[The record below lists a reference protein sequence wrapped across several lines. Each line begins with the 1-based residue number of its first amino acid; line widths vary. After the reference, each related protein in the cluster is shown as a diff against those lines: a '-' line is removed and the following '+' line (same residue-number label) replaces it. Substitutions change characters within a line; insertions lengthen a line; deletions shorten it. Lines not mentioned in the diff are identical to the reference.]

1 MIQVDDTELKKY
13 TQNLINAAKYAYPD
27 TVRAT
32 LSKAAYETSLIYKAN
47 VKKELTIRGG
57 SKNIVLTSI
66 HYEKAQYKEKD
77 VNKMASYVGQQEKTY
92 GKETDQLKK
101 QELGETLHAKGKFTL
116 KATKYSRGGSYK
128 RLVQK
133 EKFISRVEAQH
144 IENIASH
151 PIHNNIKEQF
161 KQAVAVA
168 HTTHKTI
175 NFIPDGETSGHKFGI
190 FEIHDTGTKIG
201 KDGKKHAK
209 GKAVKLLY
217 PFKDKNQVLK
227 PRPMLQPATEEIA
240 PKIGEYYVEE
250 AEKRLIKEMSK
261 NLKKGN

>member
-1 MIQVDDTELKKY
+1 MISVDDKDLKKY
-13 TQNLINAAKYAYPD
+13 TENLQNAAKYAYPD

-57 SKNIVLTSI
+57 SNNIVLTSI

-92 GKETDQLKK
+92 GKPTEQLRK

-116 KATKYSRGGSYK
+116 KATKFARGGSYK
-128 RLVQK
+128 KFVQK
-133 EKFISRVEAQH
+133 ENLISKVEAKH
-144 IENIASH
+144 IENIAKN
-151 PIHNNIKEQF
+151 PIHNDIKGQF
-161 KQAVAVA
+161 RQAIAVA

-190 FEIHDTGTKIG
+190 FQLSDTGTKTG
-201 KDGKKHAK
+201 KDGKKHIK
-209 GKAVKLLY
+209 GKAAKLLY
-217 PFKDKNQVLK
+217 PFKNKNQNLK
-227 PRPMLQPATEEIA
+227 PRPMLQPATDEIA
-240 PKIGEYYVEE
+240 PKIGEFYVEE

-261 NLKKGN
+261 NLKK